1 MLHCIALHFLCDFPP
16 RFPTTRTC
24 TCVIHIVTQAYTSV
38 IFIVIYVAEV
48 VLGVIAYTC
57 ILHPKGYLRRGWTT
71 LDIAV
76 ILFG

>member
-1 MLHCIALHFLCDFPP
+1 M
-16 RFPTTRTC
+16 
-24 TCVIHIVTQAYTSV
+24 
-38 IFIVIYVAEV
+38 EV

-71 LDIAV
+71 LDLAV